1 MKIVKIPIT
10 EQNKVLW
17 RNNNRSKEGE
27 KAWADLL
34 ENAESMS
41 AKEFWDNEYD
51 KWNYEYPFKSN
62 WFIVVGEPESIVDKL
77 VNLKIGETESCYY
90 PHIVLNSPEDLIES
104 RTSWEDLK
112 RLADEMN
119 DFINDLYHY
128 I

>member
-10 EQNKVLW
+10 YQNKILW
-17 RNNNRSKEGE
+17 RNSGKSKEG
-27 KAWADLL
+27 KRAWANLL
-34 ENAESMS
+34 NNAESMS

-51 KWNYEYPFKSN
+51 KWYYEYPFKSN
-62 WFIVVGEPESIVDKL
+62 WFIVIGEPESIVDKL
-77 VNLKIGETESCYY
+77 INLKIGETESCYY
-90 PHIVLNSPEDLIES
+90 PHIVSNSPEDLIES

-119 DFINDLYHY
+119 DFINDLYRY